1 MFSFYNI
8 KIVHCPF
15 SELLKIR
22 ISKSPCVV
30 PTTVILNMSVCV
42 TLLCIDIVV
51 AFWELLTLFD
61 LEMLCDIYHIFPN
74 LIFLISTFLEILCEQ
89 LVFLTYS
96 LVFLLLGEA
105 QIPVC
110 SMYSVGLWPQILYS
124 FCRLLGTYVHS
135 CWLVCYWVVDIRV
148 PSIYLAFFFDI
159 YNFFNV
165 MSNFFFSYI
174 FKW

>member
-1 MFSFYNI
+1 MIIYISGALILLWMFSFYYI

-42 TLLCIDIVV
+42 TLLYIDIVV

-61 LEMLCDIYHIFPN
+61 LELLCDIYHIFPN
-74 LIFLISTFLEILCEQ
+74 LIFLISTFLEILYEQ

-96 LVFLLLGEA
+96 LVYFITWWSPDPSLLYVFCWPLATDSIQFL
-105 QIPVC
+105 
-110 SMYSVGLWPQILYS
+110 
-124 FCRLLGTYVHS
+124 
-135 CWLVCYWVVDIRV
+135 
-148 PSIYLAFFFDI
+148 
-159 YNFFNV
+159 
-165 MSNFFFSYI
+165 
-174 FKW
+174 